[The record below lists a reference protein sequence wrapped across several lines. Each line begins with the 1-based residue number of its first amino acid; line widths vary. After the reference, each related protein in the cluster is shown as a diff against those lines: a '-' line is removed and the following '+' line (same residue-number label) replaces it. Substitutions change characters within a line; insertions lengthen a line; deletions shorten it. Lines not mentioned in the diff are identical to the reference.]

1 MSGKRLHCELRCYR
15 KGVGGMKS
23 FSICSTENILL
34 LKNISMSVYTLKP
47 SEDSFRFFLFTL
59 GICTQKWGGG
69 YAYYKCVCLRSY
81 NGSTIWEGDL
91 VRTGLKIMMWRWR
104 NSGKNLNQFFILRVL
119 RDLWVQVNI

>member
-1 MSGKRLHCELRCYR
+1 
-15 KGVGGMKS
+15 
-23 FSICSTENILL
+23 
-34 LKNISMSVYTLKP
+34 MSVYTLKP